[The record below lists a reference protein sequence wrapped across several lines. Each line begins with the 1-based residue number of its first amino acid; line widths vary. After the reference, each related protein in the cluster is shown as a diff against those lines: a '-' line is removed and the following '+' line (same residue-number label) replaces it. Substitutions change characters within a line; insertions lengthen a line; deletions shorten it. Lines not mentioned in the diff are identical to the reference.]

1 MPPPDYPQRWE
12 LNDEVHARPPEA
24 MSTPRRIST
33 LALLSSKV
41 PLADERQHVAALVHR
56 FGAPPLPEEA
66 TDFAADLGTFRLTW
80 ERHTEFTRFTF
91 SAAGLDAGD
100 PFATPAL
107 GLVPADWLREIQ
119 GEVLVQAH
127 VGLVP
132 VGDTPPD
139 YDAISV
145 RLFAGNPLIGARIAG
160 GAGIALTDLRIHQD
174 GFSRALV
181 LNKTMNQRQTG
192 RMVQRVL
199 EIDIYRMLALLALPI
214 ARALNP
220 FLSQCEQGLAEVTA
234 ALARAKAADEGRL
247 LDQLTRLQAQ
257 IESRH
262 ADSDSRFA
270 AAAAYHELVRRRI
283 AELREERIQGLQ
295 TFGEFTE
302 RRLAPAMNTCQAAAA
317 RQESVSARMAR
328 ATQLLST
335 RVDVDRQRQNQVI
348 LQSMNRRA
356 QLQLRLQETVEGLSI
371 AAITYYVAS
380 LVGYLAKSV
389 EAGGVPLNPD
399 LVVGI
404 SVPVVA
410 LLVAFG
416 VRSIRKRIAR
426 ASPL

>member
-1 MPPPDYPQRWE
+1 MPLLDHPQRVE

-24 MSTPRRIST
+24 LPTPLRVSS
-33 LALLSSKV
+33 LALFSPTV
-41 PLADERQHVAALVHR
+41 PLADERHHVAALITR
-56 FGAPPLPEEA
+56 AGAPAPAENA
-66 TDFAADLGTFRLTW
+66 TDFVADLGTFRLKW

-91 SAAGLDAGD
+91 IATGLDVNN
-100 PFATPAL
+100 PFGTPAL
-107 GLVPADWLREIQ
+107 QLVPADWLQQLKGEI
-119 GEVLVQAH
+119 LAAAH
-127 VGLVP
+127 VGLMP
-132 VGDTPPD
+132 VADTPPD
-139 YDAISV
+139 YDAIGA
-145 RLFAGNPLIGARIAG
+145 RLFNGNPLIGARIAG

-174 GFSRALV
+174 GFSRMMV
-181 LNKTMNQRQTG
+181 LNASMNQRQTG

-199 EIDIYRMLALLALPI
+199 EIDVYRMLALLALPV
-214 ARALNP
+214 ARTLNP
-220 FLSQCEQGLAEVTA
+220 FLSQCERGLAEVTA

-247 LDQLTRLQAQ
+247 LDQLTRLQAE

-262 ADSDSRFA
+262 AESDSRFA

-283 AELREERIQGLQ
+283 GELREERIQGLQ
-295 TFGEFTE
+295 TFREFTE
-302 RRLAPAMNTCQAAAA
+302 RRLAPAMNTCQAAAT
-317 RQESVSARMAR
+317 RQESLSARMAR

-335 RVDVDRQRQNQVI
+335 RVDVDRQRQNQAV

-380 LVGYLAKSV
+380 LVGYLAKSMK
-389 EAGGVPLNPD
+389 AGGVPLNPD

-404 SVPVVA
+404 SIPVVA